1 MGIYTLRLLIHG
13 ILLVGIMY
21 ITLDTDD
28 YKLLMSNAF
37 IYLLPFTL
45 EFNTN

>member
-28 YKLLMSNAF
+28 FKLLRVMPLY
-37 IYLLPFTL
+37 IYFHSH
-45 EFNTN
+45 